1 MVGPQT
7 DAPSENELLR
17 PVDGWDICM
26 IELRLYLEAR
36 SKHGLSRTA
45 AGSIQTW
52 VTTRQLSVENRK
64 R

>member
-7 DAPSENELLR
+7 DAPNEYEPLR
-17 PVDGWDICM
+17 PVGGWDIWM
-26 IELRLYLEAR
+26 IELKLYLEAR

-52 VTTRQLSVENRK
+52 VTTGQLSAENRK